1 MTMTPEQ
8 LAAANKANLEA
19 FVELTTKAFESI
31 EKLVALNMQAA
42 RSTMEESAE
51 HAKAVL
57 AAKGPQ
63 ELVALQT
70 ELVKPAQ
77 EKALAYGRQVY
88 DIATTTQAE
97 VSKLA
102 EAQMSVAKDKFSEL
116 VAQATKNAP
125 QGSESAVALVQN
137 AMANAT
143 SAFESVQKAA
153 QQAVSVAEANLKNLS
168 ETAEKATKAAA
179 PKARRG

>member
-19 FVELTTKAFESI
+19 FVELTAKAFESI

-70 ELVKPAQ
+70 EMVKPAQ

-88 DIATTTQAE
+88 DIATSTQAE

-102 EAQMSVAKDKFSEL
+102 EAQLAVAKDKFSEL
-116 VAQATKNAP
+116 VAQAAKNAP
-125 QGSESAVALVQN
+125 QGSEGAVALVQN
-137 AMANAT
+137 AVANAT

>member
-19 FVELTTKAFESI
+19 FVELTAKAFESI
-31 EKLVALNMQAA
+31 EKLVTLNMQAA
-42 RSTMEESAE
+42 RTTLEEGAE

-63 ELVALQT
+63 ELVALQS
-70 ELVKPAQ
+70 EMVKPAQ

-88 DIATTTQAE
+88 DIATSTQAE

-102 EAQMSVAKDKFSEL
+102 EAQLAVAKDKFSDL

-125 QGSESAVALVQN
+125 QGSESAVAMVQN